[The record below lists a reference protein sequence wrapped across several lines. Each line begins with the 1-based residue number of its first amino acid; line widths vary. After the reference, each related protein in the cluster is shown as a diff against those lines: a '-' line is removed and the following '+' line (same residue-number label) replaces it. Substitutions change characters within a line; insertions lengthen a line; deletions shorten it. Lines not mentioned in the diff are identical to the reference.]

1 MTNVGHCDSVY
12 DKKLYQM
19 QKTFVNSNE
28 YGVYQMLKKK
38 KKFFRKS
45 PYACNYVNHCIPIII
60 PEKGVVFILWN
71 SYLVESLCI

>member
-28 YGVYQMLKKK
+28 YGV
-38 KKFFRKS
+38 
-45 PYACNYVNHCIPIII
+45 
-60 PEKGVVFILWN
+60 
-71 SYLVESLCI
+71 